1 MQTRN
6 FQTSVGW
13 NLLLNDNCIVRR
25 SADSI
30 VIAGEENDGRPPF
43 PRKADLSKT
52 LHGISAQSFV
62 VMLQH
67 DPSAW
72 RRSILPKCKAQL
84 TLSGHTHG
92 GQASIFGLRPTELL
106 GKEDAGLYREGNR
119 ALYVSTGLGGFVP
132 FRFHMDPEVVVIT
145 LKKSRK

>member
-1 MQTRN
+1 MR
-6 FQTSVGW
+6 
-13 NLLLNDNCIVRR
+13 
-25 SADSI
+25 
-30 VIAGEENDGRPPF
+30 
-43 PRKADLSKT
+43 
-52 LHGISAQSFV
+52 GISAQSFV

-72 RRSILPKCKAQL
+72 RRSILPKSKAQL

-92 GQASIFGLRPTELL
+92 GQASFFGWRPTELL
-106 GKEDAGLYREGNR
+106 GREDAGLYREGNR

-145 LKKSRK
+145 LKKSRN

>member
-13 NLLLNDNCIVRR
+13 NLLLNDNRIVRR

-43 PRKADLSKT
+43 PQKADLRKT

-62 VMLQH
+62 VVLQH

-92 GQASIFGLRPTELL
+92 GQASILGCVLQNCWVRKTPDSIEKAIVHYMCLL
-106 GKEDAGLYREGNR
+106 DLAVLCHSDSIWTQK
-119 ALYVSTGLGGFVP
+119 
-132 FRFHMDPEVVVIT
+132 
-145 LKKSRK
+145 